1 MTTEYA
7 LYLESGPRQ
16 RKTMVHV
23 LDLLGCIAQGPTTE
37 TALEATPEA
46 IRAYLRFLR
55 HHGEAVEPESSFT
68 TRDAEHVTE
77 GVWLGNGDPTP
88 GFGPDFQPLGAEEL
102 NAYLRR
108 LAWLRADL
116 LQLIRDVPGARL
128 LAEPEGT
135 GRSVYRI
142 LEHVA
147 AAECVYLR
155 MIVGKVDG
163 LAAALGVVQQGP
175 QALPSALTHLWQII
189 SSRLAVMTETERVR
203 LVPHGQVT
211 WTARRGLRRMLE
223 HEWEHLLE
231 VRRRVVP
238 PAPQAGRTGIAEG
251 GGLRDA
257 AVDR

>member
-7 LYLESGPRQ
+7 LYLESGPRR

-23 LDLLGCIAQGPTTE
+23 LDLLGSTAQGPTTE
-37 TALEATPEA
+37 AALEATPEA

-55 HHGEAVEPESSFT
+55 QHGEAVEPERSFT
-68 TRDAEHVTE
+68 TRVAEHVTE

-102 NAYLRR
+102 NAHLRR

-116 LQLIRDVPGARL
+116 LQLIRDVPRERL

-135 GRSVYRI
+135 GRSIYRI

-147 AAECVYLR
+147 GSDYVYLR

-163 LAAALGVVQQGP
+163 LPAALRTVQQSP
-175 QALPSALTHLWQII
+175 EALPSALTHLWQIV
-189 SSRLAVMTETERVR
+189 SSRLEVMSEAERGR

-223 HEWEHLLE
+223 HEWEHRLE
-231 VRRRVVP
+231 MSRRL
-238 PAPQAGRTGIAEG
+238 AGKSLSR
-251 GGLRDA
+251 
-257 AVDR
+257 

>member
-7 LYLESGPRQ
+7 LYLESGPRR

-55 HHGEAVEPESSFT
+55 QHGEAVEPESSFT
-68 TRDAEHVTE
+68 TRIAEHVTE
-77 GVWLGNGDPTP
+77 GAWLGNGDPTP
-88 GFGPDFQPLGAEEL
+88 GFGPDFQPMGAEEL
-102 NAYLRR
+102 SAYLRR

-116 LQLIRDVPGARL
+116 LQPDPRCAARAQL
-128 LAEPEGT
+128 LAEPEGS
-135 GRSVYRI
+135 GRSIYRI

-163 LAAALGVVQQGP
+163 LPAALGVVQQGAE
-175 QALPSALTHLWQII
+175 ALPTALTHLWQII
-189 SSRLAVMTETERVR
+189 SSRLEVMTETGARAVGPARPGDLDGSQRTAPYAGARVGTS
-203 LVPHGQVT
+203 VGGEQTHGSP
-211 WTARRGLRRMLE
+211 TASSRRDRHCRRQ
-223 HEWEHLLE
+223 
-231 VRRRVVP
+231 RS
-238 PAPQAGRTGIAEG
+238 A
-251 GGLRDA
+251 
-257 AVDR
+257 

>member
-1 MTTEYA
+1 MMTEYA
-7 LYLESGPRQ
+7 LYLESGPRR

-55 HHGEAVEPESSFT
+55 QHGEAVETDSSFA
-68 TRDAEHVTE
+68 TRVAEHVTE

-102 NAYLRR
+102 DAYLRR

-116 LQLIRDVPGARL
+116 LQLIRDLPRERL
-128 LAEPEGT
+128 LAEPAGT
-135 GRSVYRI
+135 GRTIYRI

-163 LAAALGVVQQGP
+163 LPAALQVVQQGP
-175 QALPSALTHLWQII
+175 EALPSALTHLWQII
-189 SSRLAVMTETERVR
+189 SSRLEVMAETERGQ

-231 VRRRVVP
+231 VSRRLVP
-238 PAPQAGRTGIAEG
+238 LPPQASGTGTAEE
-251 GGLRDA
+251 RSA
-257 AVDR
+257 